1 MFKSPLKSKNNKTQI
16 EEVIF
21 DEEDYDESDDV
32 SIGSLFS
39 STDSDDDNGFTK
51 QQSEIEDVVDSR
63 NYVLIEY
70 HQNSINT
77 IKIKS
82 SNIENRKARK
92 LNDINSRENNFVS
105 KETQSLIVSKVPY
118 LRDQSFMFKINNQQ
132 RPLRNKSSPYFL
144 KGHPLIQGN
153 IYRQNSNY
161 ISVVKAS
168 NNLTPVNKNEYIVRN
183 AKLEPKSS
191 SPNKR
196 VIAEYKKPE
205 LIYSNLVKSG
215 KKIEINSR
223 QSKTDYFTK
232 QSFSRLQNNDAY
244 ERSSNKKS
252 GSLVII
258 KTPIANGTSM
268 ISKRLNNNSQI
279 DLKNEPYHSRNSQ
292 NKILLIN
299 SPEYQNPKNKIFI
312 SNNIKPEAVE
322 KKKIRVVTFLD
333 EDSSNDTSE
342 LEFSYKNAEKKY
354 LFPYINFGNHN
365 QSYKSQNLYKNNI
378 NNLESE
384 TKFFKIESKNKVTPI
399 DFESNLSSSNP
410 NYFLYNTSSLNKR
423 F

>member
-1 MFKSPLKSKNNKTQI
+1 MITSPLKSRNNKTQI

-39 STDSDDDNGFTK
+39 STDSDEDNEFTK
-51 QQSEIEDVVDSR
+51 KQSEKEETVDSR
-63 NYVLIEY
+63 NYVVIEY
-70 HQNSINT
+70 HQNPNNT

-82 SNIENRKARK
+82 SNIENQKTRKF
-92 LNDINSRENNFVS
+92 NDINSGENNFVS
-105 KETQSLIVSKVPY
+105 KETQSLIVRKAPY
-118 LRDQSFMFKINNQQ
+118 LRDQSFMLKINNQQ
-132 RPLRNKSSPYFL
+132 HPLRNKSSPYFL

-161 ISVVKAS
+161 ISVVKTS
-168 NNLTPVNKNEYIVRN
+168 NNTTPANNNEYIIRN
-183 AKLEPKSS
+183 DKLAPKFS
-191 SPNKR
+191 SPNKK
-196 VIAEYKKPE
+196 VIVEYQKPE
-205 LIYSNLVKSG
+205 LIYSNLAKSG
-215 KKIEINSR
+215 KKVEINSR

-232 QSFSRLQNNDAY
+232 QPFSRLQNNDAY
-244 ERSSNKKS
+244 EQSSYKKS

-258 KTPIANGTSM
+258 KTPIANGTSI

-279 DLKNEPYHSRNSQ
+279 DLKNEPYHSRSSQ

-299 SPEYQNPKNKIFI
+299 SPEYQNPKNKIFL

-333 EDSSNDTSE
+333 EDSSNDSPE
-342 LEFSYKNAEKKY
+342 LAFSYKNAEKKY
-354 LFPYINFGNHN
+354 LFPYINFGTHDK
-365 QSYKSQNLYKNNI
+365 SYKSQKLYKNDI
-378 NNLESE
+378 DNLESE
-384 TKFFKIESKNKVTPI
+384 TKFLKIESKNKVTPI
-399 DFESNLSSSNP
+399 GFESNRSSSNP
-410 NYFLYNTSSLNKR
+410 NYLYNTSSVYKR